1 MDYREELISKIKDF
15 VICKE
20 SDIYTAEQKIE
31 TISFIQLR
39 DRLIG
44 IGKIL
49 DEDFEK
55 QIYTLNVMSGV
66 ANKNIA
72 TVAVKLCGGKIEFAG
87 YAKEGLI
94 KQHTAERAVKAVQ
107 KVFC

>member
-20 SDIYTAEQKIE
+20 TDIYTAEQEIE
-31 TISFIQLR
+31 SISFVQLR
-39 DRLIG
+39 DHLIG
-44 IGKIL
+44 IGRIL

-72 TVAVKLCGGKIEFAG
+72 TVAIKLCGEKIEFAG

-94 KQHTAERAVKAVQ
+94 NQHTAERAVKVIQ
-107 KVFC
+107 RIFC